1 MGLRM
6 VRTLFALLSLA
17 GLWLSAAMPA
27 HAADVCPTAR
37 QQQFSPDIA
46 TRITAIACNENM
58 LWYRPFIDANGRVA
72 STTVSEGEADR
83 LGDGT
88 TETWRRVAGYW
99 LDSGLLSRMAG
110 FPGAT
115 DCAYAGSDRYP
126 SPACR
131 AFIIDQPWSAA
142 FVSYVMTK
150 AGVPGFRPS
159 ASHFDYVRDAYL
171 HPDESA
177 FLYLDPATARPAA
190 GDLLCYVRMP
200 GRTYGYAGLISA
212 LGAGSGSLSMHCDI
226 VVAIS
231 PGNDGIAY
239 TIGGNVQQGVTMRLL
254 HVNRNGNFWGL
265 PQRNAG
271 DPVCSPDAPSSCN
284 FNRQDWSVLLKL
296 KSPSVLAQL
305 TKTTYD
311 SAQSQGVLPSPQ
323 VCCVNCVVGSDVPR
337 CPDSQ
342 HPQHPR

>member
-1 MGLRM
+1 M
-6 VRTLFALLSLA
+6 VRALFPVFSLA
-17 GLWLSAAMPA
+17 GLWLLAAIPG
-27 HAADVCPTAR
+27 HAADVCPIAR
-37 QQQFSPDIA
+37 QQQSSPDIA
-46 TRITAIACNENM
+46 TRIMAIACNENM

-72 STTVSEGEADR
+72 STTVSEGEAAR

-88 TETWRRVAGYW
+88 TETWRRVADYW
-99 LDSGLLSRMAG
+99 LDSGLLSRMES
-110 FPGAT
+110 FPGAS

-171 HPDESA
+171 HPSESA
-177 FLYLDPATARPAA
+177 FLYLDPASARPAA

-200 GRTYGYAGLISA
+200 GRIYGYEGLISA

-231 PGNDGIAY
+231 PGNDGLAY

-254 HVNRNGNFWGL
+254 HLNRSGNLWGL
-265 PQRNAG
+265 PQRTAG
-271 DPVCSPDAPSSCN
+271 DPACSPDAPSSCN

-296 KSPSVLAQL
+296 KSPEVLAQL
-305 TKTTYD
+305 PKATYE
-311 SAQSQGVLPSPQ
+311 SAPAQGVLPTNPSPQ

-337 CPDSQ
+337 CHD
-342 HPQHPR
+342 PQYPR